1 MKLEE
6 VAKRAKVSTAT
17 VSRVVNDTGLV
28 KPSTRARVMKAIA
41 DLNYHP
47 NLHARTLAGGKS
59 RTIGMI
65 VSNLENP
72 FFLDVFRTVE
82 VMAHARG
89 YEVVVA
95 NTDYDTDRLVK
106 SVRLMIGRRVAGLAA
121 IVSEMDP
128 ALIDELTNSRIPV
141 VFYDVGVA
149 RVNITNIRVNYRKGM
164 EKAVGYLHSLGHVR
178 IGFVGHHSVL
188 GPIHDRKQCLLDM
201 VPRYAP
207 KLEVRHAANTDS
219 FEGGRRALREL
230 LRSGPQPTAIMCV
243 NDFMAVGVI
252 RELRER
258 GIRVPDDVSVTGFD
272 NIRLAEFCY
281 PSLTTV
287 HIPRDVIGKMA
298 FESLVADP
306 ADNLPFGREL
316 IVDPEFVVRESTGR
330 AKDLGRMPSSGDAPQ
345 AAHFQLKS

>member
-17 VSRVVNDTGLV
+17 VSRVVNETGLV
-28 KPSTRARVMKAIA
+28 KPATRARVVRAIA

-72 FFLDVFRTVE
+72 FFLDVFRAVE
-82 VMAHARG
+82 TLAHASG

-95 NTDYDTDRLVK
+95 NTDYSTERLVR
-106 SVRLMIGRRVAGLAA
+106 SIRLMIGRRVAGLAA
-121 IVSEMDP
+121 IVSEMEP
-128 ALIDELTNSRIPV
+128 ALIDELTSSGIPV
-141 VFYDVGVA
+141 VFYDVGTA
-149 RVNITNIRVNYRKGM
+149 RANITNIRVNYRKGI
-164 EKAVGYLHSLGHVR
+164 EKAVEYLHSLGHWR
-178 IGFVGHHSVL
+178 IGFVGHDSVL
-188 GPIHDRKQCLLDM
+188 GPIHDRIQCLLDL
-201 VPRYAP
+201 VPCYTPR
-207 KLEVRHAANTDS
+207 LEVRHAVDTDS
-219 FEGGRRALREL
+219 FEGGQRAVREL

-258 GIRVPDDVSVTGFD
+258 GLRVPADISVTGFD
-272 NIRLAEFCY
+272 NIKLADFCY

-287 HIPRDVIGKMA
+287 HIPRDVIGKMV
-298 FESLVADP
+298 FESLVAGTANEIP
-306 ADNLPFGREL
+306 AGREL
-316 IVDPEFVVRESTGR
+316 IVDPDFLVRESTGR
-330 AKDLGRMPSSGDAPQ
+330 ARI
-345 AAHFQLKS
+345 